1 MSSSSGLMFP
11 KEGTKKKRR
20 RAHPASIMHRKE
32 DGTCFLCMLLEGNFQ
47 VYGYREEHHV
57 FFSGHQRA
65 LSEEYGLKVY
75 LCYRHHREGPDAVH
89 NNKRYRRMLEAEGQ
103 KAFEER
109 YGHKKFIEIFQEN
122 YIYED
127 IA

>member
-1 MSSSSGLMFP
+1 MSSSGLMFP
-11 KEGTKKKRR
+11 KEGPKKKRR

-32 DGTCFLCMLLEGNFQ
+32 ELLESDFRI
-47 VYGYREEHHV
+47 YGYREEHHV

-65 LSEEYGLKVY
+65 ISEEYGLKVY
-75 LCYRHHREGPDAVH
+75 LCYRHHREGPEAVH
-89 NNKRYRRMLEAEGQ
+89 NNKRHRRMLEALGQ
-103 KAFEER
+103 QAFEER
-109 YGHKKFIEIFQEN
+109 YGHKKFMEIFQKN